1 MKTQKIKD
9 ISPYV
14 ILLFFGFLFF
24 PSSGRDDVHITYWA
38 AYTLS
43 NFGEIVN
50 YNGVPV
56 EQSSSLLYTLILA
69 GLNYISNINIV
80 QIGTFVSIF
89 FGLSTIYLTGT
100 LSRLVNQNKFFPQ
113 IIAATSVPL
122 IYWSFG
128 ALETTIVSTV
138 VLLLIITATNF
149 STSLTIRNYLLALF
163 SILLYLLV
171 RPEAVFI
178 ISCFLFVSTV
188 IFFFQKERYAP
199 FVYLIATTVLLFF
212 IIVVF
217 RINYFGSI
225 FPQPVVAKMGSTP
238 LLTKVIPGVT
248 YYLKSFIQYPLF
260 LFLAIPIVFYLTKRF
275 KEVMRNR
282 PLVVIFSLIFAYAA
296 FVIFAGGD
304 WMEGARFF
312 VPIIAPAIVVATL
325 FYLHFVGLKKAIII
339 GVSLNVLFLFYF
351 AFKFSTSYP
360 IFYYKDYAKSMP
372 VSEKFSFFETVNR
385 IHYRDMP
392 LIVELRHVLTQME
405 SHDIHPTIMS
415 VQAGMVPYH
424 IFKDFY
430 KRARFIDFVGL
441 STRDFTKCDITNS
454 LPKGTTGISM
464 TYKYF
469 FSNIDSIKKRCDIIT
484 PDIIYDLDSEDQ
496 VRLKDLLATSEY
508 TLVYLQT
515 GFVANDHDKIS
526 NYGVRGT
533 EFIVVKAE
541 LASKLKLE
549 TKRYSFK

>member
-24 PSSGRDDVHITYWA
+24 PSTGRDDVHITYWA

-56 EQSSSLLYTLILA
+56 EQSSSLLHTLILA
-69 GLNYISNINIV
+69 GLNYISNINII

-100 LSRLVNQNKFFPQ
+100 LSRLVNQNKLFPQ

-225 FPQPVVAKMGSTP
+225 FPQPVVAKIGSTL

-260 LFLAIPIVFYLTKRF
+260 LF
-275 KEVMRNR
+275 
-282 PLVVIFSLIFAYAA
+282 
-296 FVIFAGGD
+296 
-304 WMEGARFF
+304 
-312 VPIIAPAIVVATL
+312 
-325 FYLHFVGLKKAIII
+325 
-339 GVSLNVLFLFYF
+339 
-351 AFKFSTSYP
+351 
-360 IFYYKDYAKSMP
+360 
-372 VSEKFSFFETVNR
+372 
-385 IHYRDMP
+385 
-392 LIVELRHVLTQME
+392 
-405 SHDIHPTIMS
+405 
-415 VQAGMVPYH
+415 
-424 IFKDFY
+424 
-430 KRARFIDFVGL
+430 
-441 STRDFTKCDITNS
+441 
-454 LPKGTTGISM
+454 
-464 TYKYF
+464 
-469 FSNIDSIKKRCDIIT
+469 
-484 PDIIYDLDSEDQ
+484 
-496 VRLKDLLATSEY
+496 
-508 TLVYLQT
+508 
-515 GFVANDHDKIS
+515 
-526 NYGVRGT
+526 
-533 EFIVVKAE
+533 
-541 LASKLKLE
+541 
-549 TKRYSFK
+549 